1 MTRLSQSVADG
12 ILIPIIISI
21 LVSLT
26 DSGDS
31 MLPLVERHPSAWVL
45 FWPEIIWGRL
55 LDSDAALIATALT
68 NVALYTSL
76 IFTLPWWRDRRRHL
90 P

>member
-1 MTRLSQSVADG
+1 MTRLSQSVAAG
-12 ILIPIIISI
+12 IFIPIIIFI
-21 LVSLT
+21 VVFLT

-31 MLPLVERHPSAWVL
+31 MLPLVERHPFAWVL

-68 NVALYTSL
+68 NVALYGSL
-76 IFTLPWWRDRRRHL
+76 AFAFFRWRDRRRHL